1 MSVRRYVYE
10 VLNEEVAGGRKS
22 AVFKYFMIGVILA
35 NIIAVMAGTVP
46 ELREN
51 DHWLVYVSY
60 VAFLVFAAEYVLRVW
75 TCRENPKY
83 GSRNSVS
90 GRLRYIVSPLA
101 IIDLFVL
108 VPYIAPPLVIQDLER
123 LRALRLFQLFVLL
136 KMIRYSTAIQTF
148 ASVFNKKKRELGMI
162 LYLVLFILIISSTL
176 MYFAEHGAQPEKFSS
191 IPATMWWGVE
201 TLTTVGY
208 GDTVPIT
215 LAGKVLGGIV
225 MLLGIGLFALPAG
238 ILASGFY
245 EEFSQK
251 KIPPHET
258 RITCPHCGKEFG
270 HTGAR
275 DRGTQRKP

>member
-10 VLNEEVAGGRKS
+10 VLNEEVARDRKS
-22 AVFKYFMIGVILA
+22 SVFKYFMIAVILA

-46 ELREN
+46 ELREK
-51 DHWLVYVSY
+51 DPWLVLVSY
-60 VAFLVFAAEYVLRVW
+60 LAFLVFAAEYLLRVW
-75 TCRENPKY
+75 TCPENAKY
-83 GSRNSVS
+83 RHGVT
-90 GRLRYIVSPLA
+90 GRLRYMASPLA
-101 IIDLFVL
+101 VIDFIVL
-108 VPYIAPPLVIQDLER
+108 IPFIAPPLIIQDLER

-176 MYFAEHGAQPEKFSS
+176 MYFAEHEAQPEKFSS

-251 KIPPHET
+251 RIPPHET

-270 HTGAR
+270 HTGVR
-275 DRGTQRKP
+275 DHGTLRKP